1 MLERYLEELERRI
14 EPDIEDALWAEWR
27 DFADG
32 KFAGAIFAP
41 RRQRRAPATLVWPD
55 VNIND
60 AIEDFELMALHQ
72 LGECSRMLAEG
83 SGELLNVRCNYGTGI
98 LPSVFGVELFMMPHE
113 TNTLP
118 TNRPLPGATAI
129 QTLLERGA
137 PDLTQGLAGKTLK
150 MGRRFVDLLRPYP
163 NLRRYV
169 RVYHPDTQGP
179 MDICELLWG
188 SSLFLALLDNPDLV
202 KALLDLITQT
212 YTRFMQTWTAIV
224 PLAADYNVHWSL
236 LHRGKIMLRD
246 DSAMNLS
253 PAMFA
258 EFVEPYDQHLL
269 DAFGGGAIHFCGK
282 GSHYIHRFPGM
293 RGVYAIN
300 MSQPE
305 YNDMETIFR
314 HTVDRGIKILGLAR
328 DAAEEALRQGRDLH
342 GNVHCW

>member
-1 MLERYLEELERRI
+1 
-14 EPDIEDALWAEWR
+14 
-27 DFADG
+27 
-32 KFAGAIFAP
+32 
-41 RRQRRAPATLVWPD
+41 
-55 VNIND
+55 
-60 AIEDFELMALHQ
+60 
-72 LGECSRMLAEG
+72 
-83 SGELLNVRCNYGTGI
+83 
-98 LPSVFGVELFMMPHE
+98 
-113 TNTLP
+113 
-118 TNRPLPGATAI
+118 
-129 QTLLERGA
+129 
-137 PDLTQGLAGKTLK
+137 
-150 MGRRFVDLLRPYP
+150 
-163 NLRRYV
+163 V

-188 SSLFLALLDNPDLV
+188 SSLFLALLDTPELV

-212 YTRFMQTWTAIV
+212 YIRFMQTWTAIA

-258 EFVEPYDQHLL
+258 EFVEPYDQRLL

-282 GSHYIHRFPGM
+282 GSHYIHRIPAM

-300 MSQPE
+300 MSQPD

-314 HTVDRGIKILGLAR
+314 HTADRGIKILGLAR
-328 DAAEEALRQGRDLH
+328 DTAEEALRQGRNLH